1 MSLRLT
7 IKLINSFAASG
18 DFCHLLITCANILDQ
33 GQDKQNIGPDLD
45 KNSLMVTPER
55 FYFVNILKKTAIN
68 KKHEKIIQIA
78 LSSNSYLHFGVTQG
92 AKVWYL

>member
-1 MSLRLT
+1 MAT
-7 IKLINSFAASG
+7 FVICNIK
-18 DFCHLLITCANILDQ
+18 LDQ

-55 FYFVNILKKTAIN
+55 FYFVNILKISAIN
-68 KKHEKIIQIA
+68 KKHKKIIQIA